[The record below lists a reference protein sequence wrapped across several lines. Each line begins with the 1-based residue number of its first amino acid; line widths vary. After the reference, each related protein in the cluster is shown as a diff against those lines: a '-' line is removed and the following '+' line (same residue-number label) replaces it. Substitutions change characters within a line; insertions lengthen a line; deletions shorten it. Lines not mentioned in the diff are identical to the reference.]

1 MAGVVWSLTRKCFIT
16 CSLICFSN
24 GFDKIG
30 SIEMGLKFEG
40 SDLSP
45 YLRRGITFAS
55 LNTWGKVFLSI
66 QRLYIYVRVSA
77 IKCAERRSIFPSK
90 PSVPFVFDCFK

>member
-1 MAGVVWSLTRKCFIT
+1 MA

-45 YLRRGITFAS
+45 DLKRVITFAS

-66 QRLYIYVRVSA
+66 QRLYNHIG
-77 IKCAERRSIFPSK
+77 
-90 PSVPFVFDCFK
+90 

>member
-1 MAGVVWSLTRKCFIT
+1 MFPEHVEQSLLDPEYRFAEYFQLGSRRNIRPIKNG
-16 CSLICFSN
+16 LN

-45 YLRRGITFAS
+45 DLKRGITFAS

-66 QRLYIYVRVSA
+66 QRLYIYRL
-77 IKCAERRSIFPSK
+77 EFQ
-90 PSVPFVFDCFK
+90 